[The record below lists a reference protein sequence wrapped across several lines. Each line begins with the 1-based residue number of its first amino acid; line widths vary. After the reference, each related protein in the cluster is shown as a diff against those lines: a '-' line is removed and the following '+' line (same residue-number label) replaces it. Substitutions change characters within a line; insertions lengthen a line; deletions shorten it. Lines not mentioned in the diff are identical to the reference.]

1 MQRFN
6 KLIHLFLINICI
18 TVVASFGTNLQENG
32 IAEVVQKVENSVVH
46 VTARVNVAVY
56 GGRRGAGRFGSLFD
70 FFFEVPNNVMPREKG
85 VGSGF
90 IYDESGLILTNNHVI
105 EGADEIT
112 VTMKDGR
119 VYQCDYLGGDPTRD
133 IAVLKINDKDFDGS
147 FAPRFV
153 AELGDSGKLRV
164 GEWVIAIGSPF
175 KLDQTVTLGIVSA
188 KGRSLDFKGQT
199 SYNNLIQTDASINPG
214 NSGGPLLDINGKVVG
229 INTAINPMGQGL
241 GFAIPVNLARRI
253 TGDLAKFGEVR
264 RSWLGVQ
271 IQDLT
276 PELARQKNLRLA
288 KGVNVVRVIPGTPA
302 SKAGLIDGDIII
314 RVNGT
319 LVENREVLIGKIQEI
334 PVGEE
339 GQFQILRNNRPK
351 QLSITLS
358 EPTKSNSGIALDA
371 IGLRI
376 KNLSFRDRRNLRL
389 DSDLEGALVT
399 GVKPNSLAARSGLQE
414 DDLIIQ
420 VNRRKVVDGD
430 SLAKALSVARNS
442 RAVFLVV
449 IRQGYLTY
457 IELNS

>member
-1 MQRFN
+1 MR
-6 KLIHLFLINICI
+6 LLFSCI
-18 TVVASFGTNLQENG
+18 LSLLLYQKVYSVAAELEQNG
-32 IAEVVQKVENSVVH
+32 IANVVQTVENSVVH
-46 VTARVNVAVY
+46 VTAKVNVAVY
-56 GGRRGAGRFGSLFD
+56 GRRRTGRFGSLFD

-90 IYDESGLILTNNHVI
+90 IYDKSGLILTNNHVI

-119 VYQCDYLGGDPTRD
+119 VYNCQYLGGDPTRD
-133 IAVLKINDKDFDGS
+133 IAVLKINDEDFTGEFS
-147 FAPRFV
+147 PRFV
-153 AELGDSGKLRV
+153 ARLGDSGKLRV

-188 KGRSLDFKGQT
+188 KGRSLAFEGET

-214 NSGGPLLDINGKVVG
+214 NSGGPLLNIKGEVVG

-253 TGDLAKFGEVR
+253 TNDLAKFGEVR
-264 RSWLGVQ
+264 RSWLGVK
-271 IQDLT
+271 IQDVT

-288 KGVNVVRVIPGTPA
+288 KGVHVVEVIGGTPA
-302 SKAGLIDGDIII
+302 YKAGLQNDDIII

-351 QLSITLS
+351 TLNIRLS
-358 EPTKSNSGIALDA
+358 EPNYAKSNGATNL
-371 IGLRI
+371 IGLGVDEI
-376 KNLSFRDRRNLRL
+376 SFRDKRRLKL
-389 DSDLEGALVT
+389 DSGLEGVIVES
-399 GVKPNSLAARSGLQE
+399 VKSGSLADRSGVQT
-414 DDLIIQ
+414 DDVIIQ
-420 VNRRKVVDGD
+420 INRSKVKDVSTFRK
-430 SLAKALSVARNS
+430 SLLQARNA

-449 IRQGYLTY
+449 IRDGYLAY
-457 IELNS
+457 IELDL

>member
-1 MQRFN
+1 MRVITT
-6 KLIHLFLINICI
+6 LILLFSSLSNDLNAF
-18 TVVASFGTNLQENG
+18 TTNLQDNG

-56 GGRRGAGRFGSLFD
+56 GGRRGTGRFGTLFD

-90 IYDESGLILTNNHVI
+90 IYDKSGLILTKNHVI

-119 VYQCDYLGGDPTRD
+119 VYQCNYLGGDPTRD
-133 IAVLKINDKDFDGS
+133 IAVLKIDDKDFEGR

-188 KGRSLDFKGQT
+188 KGRSLAVKGQT

-214 NSGGPLLDINGKVVG
+214 NSGGPLLDINGRVVG

-253 TGDLAKFGEVR
+253 TGDLSRFGEVR

-276 PELARQKNLRLA
+276 PELARQKDLRLA

-302 SKAGLIDGDIII
+302 SKAGLQDGDIII

-334 PVGEE
+334 PVGEK
-339 GQFQILRNNRPK
+339 GQFQILRDNKPV
-351 QLSITLS
+351 QLDITLS
-358 EPTKSNSGIALDA
+358 EPSQSNRGIALDVL
-371 IGLRI
+371 GLTI
-376 KNLSFRDRRNLRL
+376 KNLNFRDRRNLRL
-389 DSDLEGALVT
+389 DQDLEGALVK
-399 GVKPNSLAARSGLQE
+399 GVKRGSLAERSGIQE
-414 DDLIIQ
+414 NDVIIQ
-420 VNRRKVVDGD
+420 VNRRKVSDAET
-430 SLAKALSVARNS
+430 LQRALTSARRA

-449 IRQGYLTY
+449 IRQGYLSY
-457 IELNS
+457 IELDL

>member
-1 MQRFN
+1 MRFIT
-6 KLIHLFLINICI
+6 KLLSFCLIS
-18 TVVASFGTNLQENG
+18 VVLTSLQAFTTNLQDNG

-56 GGRRGAGRFGSLFD
+56 GGRRGSGRFGSLFD

-90 IYDESGLILTNNHVI
+90 IYDNSGLILTNNHVI
-105 EGADEIT
+105 EGADDIT

-302 SKAGLIDGDIII
+302 SKAGLLDGDIII

-339 GQFQILRNNRPK
+339 GKFQILRDNRPIELK
-351 QLSITLS
+351 ITLS
-358 EPTKSNSGIALDA
+358 EPSKSSGGTALNA

-376 KNLSFRDRRNLRL
+376 KDLNFRDRRSLRL
-389 DSDLEGALVT
+389 DRDLEGVLVT
-399 GVKPNSLAARSGLQE
+399 GVKPNSLAERSGLQE
-414 DDLIIQ
+414 NDLIIQ
-420 VNRRKVVDGD
+420 VNRRKVVDSK
-430 SLAKALSVARNS
+430 SLQKALSAVRNS
-442 RAVFLVV
+442 RAVFLVI
-449 IRQGYLTY
+449 IRQGYLSY
-457 IELNS
+457 IELN